1 MNWFVEGLQGSGK
14 STLIEK
20 LSGKYPDHI
29 VFREGDY
36 NPVELAWCAY
46 VSKEKYEGIL
56 DTYKELRQEIE
67 EKSYEEGSRR
77 VICYTKIITDVP
89 GFHKDLEQYEIY
101 NNRVSKEDFKRII
114 FDRYRKWN
122 SDKMILECSLFQ
134 NIVEDM
140 ILFQNASDQD
150 ILGFYEEL
158 GKVDWTRSVTVGA
171 LTLGGDVVVRKA
183 LGKHAGVFA
192 SVGGRWVPVA
202 AAIHTNEYEND
213 DFSRTDNI
221 KSTESDGGFTVVPTV
236 GAMWSF

>member
-1 MNWFVEGLQGSGK
+1 MKTSIFVTAVFAAATAFAADNAQTTTTTAPKTDKGWTHFVGAGVTVPISKYNIDDTDYSMVSGGVNLNYMGVGK
-14 STLIEK
+14 SGFAVKASWSAGAGWTDDVKFDKDDDNTAGSYTAAEVGVGYAFVNTPDWTVAALAMVGIEAAVFTK
-20 LSGKYPDHI
+20 DEGKYKH
-29 VFREGDY
+29 
-36 NPVELAWCAY
+36 
-46 VSKEKYEGIL
+46 
-56 DTYKELRQEIE
+56 
-67 EKSYEEGSRR
+67 
-77 VICYTKIITDVP
+77 
-89 GFHKDLEQYEIY
+89 
-101 NNRVSKEDFKRII
+101 
-114 FDRYRKWN
+114 
-122 SDKMILECSLFQ
+122 
-134 NIVEDM
+134 
-140 ILFQNASDQD
+140 
-150 ILGFYEEL
+150 EEL